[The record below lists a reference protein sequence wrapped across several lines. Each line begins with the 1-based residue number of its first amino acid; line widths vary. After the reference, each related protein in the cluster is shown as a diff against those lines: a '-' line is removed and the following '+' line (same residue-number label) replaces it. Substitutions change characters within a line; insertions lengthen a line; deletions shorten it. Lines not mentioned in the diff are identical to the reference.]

1 LRVTWRVS
9 AGLPIATN
17 NQPLSQ
23 GGWFLFALTAQN
35 RKTLVYGAAFSADGQ
50 IRVLPDWQL
59 LKTLNSLS
67 AHSLKAMPETF
78 TGSPLVT
85 DSRLEEAGALALE
98 TALASG
104 ESFTAPDTSLVALL
118 NPK

>member
-1 LRVTWRVS
+1 LDLEATIAFITADRLES
-9 AGLPIATN
+9 PIAVYRVFDRITTDV
-17 NQPLSQ
+17 QI
-23 GGWFLFALTAQN
+23 

-50 IRVLPDWQL
+50 IRVQPDWQL